1 MYNVAQIFNSE
12 YFYGFWSDYLNK
24 AFWKIKPVSCI
35 IRKFIYFVQLT
46 DIRGLDAGRNLI
58 LEKKDQQTVKSV
70 SIQTDHNR
78 IIKNLKKP

>member
-58 LEKKDQQTVKSV
+58 LEKKTNKLW
-70 SIQTDHNR
+70 NR
-78 IIKNLKKP
+78 FLSKRITIG